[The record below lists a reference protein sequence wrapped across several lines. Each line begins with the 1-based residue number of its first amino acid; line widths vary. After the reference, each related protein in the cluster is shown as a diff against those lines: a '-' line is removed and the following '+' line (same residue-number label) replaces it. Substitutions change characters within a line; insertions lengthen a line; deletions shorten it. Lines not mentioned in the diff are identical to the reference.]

1 MTASGDTFDRLL
13 EAIYAQQRLLE
24 ELERENRELRQQL
37 ADLREG
43 RGIFVEILGVR
54 YPLAVSGAAGQQI
67 PEPLPAAAVQSEYR
81 STPAYQPMQELP
93 EGRSGG
99 QDQRGGAPTV
109 PDGRPPEIMQIRA
122 SIGPLEAQQMAQPVP
137 PAQVPTPQGPR
148 LSPSYLEEMLLDE
161 FAAAATGPLGTMPA
175 TAPEAGSAGP
185 AARYQGEGQGREQWP
200 GQAPGQATSPSPTTL
215 DEESKAALRRE
226 LMGSF
231 LLD

>member
-1 MTASGDTFDRLL
+1 MTVSGDAFDRLL

-54 YPLAVSGAAGQQI
+54 YPLAVPGAVGQQF
-67 PEPLPAAAVQSEYR
+67 PEPMPATAAQSEYI
-81 STPAYQPMQELP
+81 SPMSSYQPVQELP
-93 EGRSGG
+93 EGRSVG
-99 QDQRGGAPTV
+99 QDQQGIAAAAT
-109 PDGRPPEIMQIRA
+109 DGRLPEITQIRA
-122 SIGPLEAQQMAQPVP
+122 SIGPLEAQQMAQPLP
-137 PAQVPTPQGPR
+137 KTPDSSLQGPR

-161 FAAAATGPLGTMPA
+161 FAAAATGPLGTMAPPA
-175 TAPEAGSAGP
+175 PGVGASGSTDGK
-185 AARYQGEGQGREQWP
+185 QGEESGPERWP
-200 GQAPGQATSPSPTTL
+200 GQAGSPSPTAL
-215 DEESKAALRRE
+215 DEERKAALRRE

>member
-1 MTASGDTFDRLL
+1 MTVSGDTFDRLL

-37 ADLREG
+37 QDLREG

-54 YPLAVSGAAGQQI
+54 YPLSVVGAVERQITAPALAVAAQ
-67 PEPLPAAAVQSEYR
+67 PEYIAVPPSSQPLSEPER
-81 STPAYQPMQELP
+81 QEERL
-93 EGRSGG
+93 GS
-99 QDQRGGAPTV
+99 QDQRGVTSAEERSGKIA
-109 PDGRPPEIMQIRA
+109 QIRA
-122 SIGPLEAQQMAQPVP
+122 SIGPLEAQQMARSLPSAQA
-137 PAQVPTPQGPR
+137 PALEGPR

-161 FAAAATGPLGTMPA
+161 FAAAATGPLGA
-175 TAPEAGSAGP
+175 FASSGIESGSAGP
-185 AARYQGEGQGREQWP
+185 QSAEHPPEQRLAQGESAGP
-200 GQAPGQATSPSPTTL
+200 APTAL

>member
-1 MTASGDTFDRLL
+1 MTVSGDTFDRLL

-37 ADLREG
+37 QDLREG

-54 YPLAVSGAAGQQI
+54 YPLSVVGAVERQITAPAPAVAAQ
-67 PEPLPAAAVQSEYR
+67 PEYIAVPPSSQPLSER
-81 STPAYQPMQELP
+81 QEERL
-93 EGRSGG
+93 GS
-99 QDQRGGAPTV
+99 QDQRGVTSAEERSGKIA
-109 PDGRPPEIMQIRA
+109 QIRA
-122 SIGPLEAQQMAQPVP
+122 SIGPLEAQQMARSLP
-137 PAQVPTPQGPR
+137 PAQAPALEGPR

-161 FAAAATGPLGTMPA
+161 FAAAATGPLGA
-175 TAPEAGSAGP
+175 FASSGPEAGSAGP
-185 AARYQGEGQGREQWP
+185 QSAEHPPEQRLAQGEPAGP
-200 GQAPGQATSPSPTTL
+200 APTAL

>member
-37 ADLREG
+37 LDLREG
-43 RGIFVEILGVR
+43 RGIFVEIMGVR
-54 YPLAVSGAAGQQI
+54 YPLAVSGSAGQSATG
-67 PEPLPAAAVQSEYR
+67 PAPALVAQSEYIAAP
-81 STPAYQPMQELP
+81 SSQPGQERP
-93 EGRSGG
+93 GERPGG
-99 QDQRGGAPTV
+99 PDQRGIGSTEE
-109 PDGRPPEIMQIRA
+109 RPGEITQIRA
-122 SIGPLEAQQMAQPVP
+122 SIGPLEAQQMAQPLP
-137 PAQVPTPQGPR
+137 GPR

-161 FAAAATGPLGTMPA
+161 FAAAATGPLGTLADSA
-175 TAPEAGSAGP
+175 TGPGSGPVPPQSTSQSEPAGP
-185 AARYQGEGQGREQWP
+185 PSAA
-200 GQAPGQATSPSPTTL
+200 L

>member
-1 MTASGDTFDRLL
+1 MTVSGDTFDRLL

-37 ADLREG
+37 QDLREG

-54 YPLAVSGAAGQQI
+54 YPLSVAGAVERQITAPAPAVAAQ
-67 PEPLPAAAVQSEYR
+67 PEYIAGPPSSQPLSER
-81 STPAYQPMQELP
+81 P
-93 EGRSGG
+93 EERLGG
-99 QDQRGGAPTV
+99 QDQRGVTSAEERSGKIA
-109 PDGRPPEIMQIRA
+109 QIRA
-122 SIGPLEAQQMAQPVP
+122 SIGPLEAQQMARPLP
-137 PAQVPTPQGPR
+137 PAQAPALEGPR

-161 FAAAATGPLGTMPA
+161 FAAAATGPLGAFASSGTEP
-175 TAPEAGSAGP
+175 GSAGP
-185 AARYQGEGQGREQWP
+185 QSAEHPPEQRLAHGEPAGP
-200 GQAPGQATSPSPTTL
+200 APTAL